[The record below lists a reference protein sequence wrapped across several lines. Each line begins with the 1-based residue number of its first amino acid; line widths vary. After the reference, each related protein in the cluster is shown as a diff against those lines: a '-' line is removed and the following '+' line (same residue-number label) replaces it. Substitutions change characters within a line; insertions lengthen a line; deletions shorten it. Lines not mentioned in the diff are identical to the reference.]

1 MYFLFLIIPY
11 SLLFRNNICL
21 VSGPYLEL
29 GSLSR
34 YIYFIQKFID
44 LPYPPINTTIILT
57 TLFGNAT
64 SRSPGL
70 SVCRSVGLLVCIVIC
85 HNFLK
90 GGGLFISML
99 LRSTCLIFL
108 SLCRFISL
116 SHTLSSPW
124 FSKDMAFLPINLP
137 L

>member
-1 MYFLFLIIPY
+1 MPFFLIPY
-11 SLLFRNNICL
+11 SLVLRNNICL
-21 VSGPYLEL
+21 VSGPCLEL
-29 GSLSR
+29 GSLGR

-90 GGGLFISML
+90 GGGTFHFHASSEHLF
-99 LRSTCLIFL
+99 
-108 SLCRFISL
+108 
-116 SHTLSSPW
+116 
-124 FSKDMAFLPINLP
+124 NLP
-137 L
+137 LPLSLYFTFTHPLLSLVF